1 MIDSGTLTLVQDYYR
16 QGKLTPEQVEKA
28 KAMGWLPVEQEPTLS
43 DKLRE
48 AKMAGTFKE
57 IDWRDEAQTDGRQ
70 PRWPKSDFNPKA
82 LAKRA
87 HDLIPFLDLPPRQRR
102 VLDYIVTK
110 MFKSGMTEVGMGQED
125 YEALGITDEG
135 LRKHLKKLMA
145 PDETADGRRLL
156 LQRQTAPRP
165 SVHRTEDEGQHR
177 ERQEARGSRLQAS
190 LLVQAV
196 GVRHRSR
203 REGNREGGMNEYTA
217 RPARPSA

>member
-1 MIDSGTLTLVQDYYR
+1 MIDSGTLALVQDYYR

-28 KAMGWLPVEQEPTLS
+28 KTMGWLPVEQEPTLS

-125 YEALGITDEG
+125 YEALAITDEG

-145 PDETADGRRLL
+145 PDETADGSYYNG
-156 LQRQTAPRP
+156 RQPLVRQY
-165 SVHRTEDEGQHR
+165 TEPKMKVNIES
-177 ERQEARGSRLQAS
+177 AR
-190 LLVQAV
+190 
-196 GVRHRSR
+196 RHRAL
-203 REGNREGGMNEYTA
+203 GY
-217 RPARPSA
+217 RPRYWYRLWESGIAAVEKAIGKAA